1 MYRLFAFDVNTHVV
15 TTLLKETDFS
25 LLSVLWYSSPFS
37 CTVRVSHTDTHTKNT
52 LHLHTKPFVIFNIS
66 LCHTQLSACF
76 ISSLGGRFPSTLS
89 HAFIPFNLFSV
100 TKQNLLIFCKAPNE
114 SLYAHSVPFSP
125 LCWSLSHTLKYTHT
139 HRVELFEQ
147 LCSALCMFIS
157 AIVMVLLLSFL
168 PLHPALVSNATMGNY
183 RRIHFANV
191 NDLLSVAARQAVGG
205 ERPSISL
212 LGCAK
217 VALTSLKIQP
227 RFVYKK

>member
-1 MYRLFAFDVNTHVV
+1 MLT
-15 TTLLKETDFS
+15 
-25 LLSVLWYSSPFS
+25 P
-37 CTVRVSHTDTHTKNT
+37 SH
-52 LHLHTKPFVIFNIS
+52 
-66 LCHTQLSACF
+66 
-76 ISSLGGRFPSTLS
+76 FP
-89 HAFIPFNLFSV
+89 
-100 TKQNLLIFCKAPNE
+100 
-114 SLYAHSVPFSP
+114 HSVG
-125 LCWSLSHTLKYTHT
+125 LSHTHSNTHT

-227 RFVYKK
+227 RFVSLR